1 MDDNKFLP
9 KLSQNLL
16 EILNDDEYYDITI
29 EVGNDPYKNDETL
42 THIKLPNISPEIFQI
57 ILRYIYGGRL
67 PLKEYDASDIIKIL
81 IAANELKTFLNL
93 SDPSSKPNNESKP
106 HMFRETPKLRAI
118 DSKIITYQHAELIL
132 KWVNSRVM
140 NEGNAIINN
149 FLNGPSFG
157 KDDFIIWSM
166 LNGNYCKKVFYE
178 KPIRK
183 TTNQF
188 TIEECEVFK
197 LNRIDDK
204 R

>member
-1 MDDNKFLP
+1 
-9 KLSQNLL
+9 
-16 EILNDDEYYDITI
+16 
-29 EVGNDPYKNDETL
+29 
-42 THIKLPNISPEIFQI
+42 
-57 ILRYIYGGRL
+57 
-67 PLKEYDASDIIKIL
+67 
-81 IAANELKTFLNL
+81 
-93 SDPSSKPNNESKP
+93 
-106 HMFRETPKLRAI
+106 
-118 DSKIITYQHAELIL
+118 
-132 KWVNSRVM
+132 M